1 MSQLFQNA
9 VFRTPIP
16 PCQAFDMSNSHESPT
31 TNKQTA
37 KLMVLEVHPSQ
48 SRPPLSPPLRPRIHP
63 PAITPRSSVPGLWG
77 RFGHEAR
84 LTARDVISSHEDLA
98 VVHGWVSQK
107 PPSYLPKR
115 LFSGRSLSLLPAS
128 CPSFILFG
136 RTRKKKKKTQH
147 SFSSS

>member
-31 TNKQTA
+31 TNKCQTDGLGSA
-37 KLMVLEVHPSQ
+37 SIPIP
-48 SRPPLSPPLRPRIHP
+48 PPLSPPLRPRIHP

-115 LFSGRSLSLLPAS
+115 LLSGRSLSLLPAS

-136 RTRKKKKKTQH
+136 RTRKKKKKNTT
-147 SFSSS
+147 FIF